1 MMERSQKITALI
13 TGLSIACACVSA
25 RAEESANAP
34 TDEFSNTVK
43 LGGATARF
51 NTQSG
56 DLTGPPGTT
65 PPGLQ
70 AGLKNL
76 TMGAFSYQ
84 RLLWNHWSIMFQG
97 GIPPTVHMQGAG
109 VAAGTGDIV
118 TAKVWFPALF
128 ATYTFTDFHGI
139 RPYVGLGVHYTFF
152 TNGSVTSTYTNT
164 FQGTSTSV
172 KIKDA
177 WGPVARLG
185 VEYLITKRWVLDLSY
200 IHYWMK
206 TTATLTT
213 ATPGFGNISRS
224 IDVKANPDVFG
235 LMIGYRF

>member
-1 MMERSQKITALI
+1 MERSQKITALL

-25 RAEESANAP
+25 RADESENGQ

-43 LGGATARF
+43 LGVALARF

-56 DLTGPPGTT
+56 DLSGPPGTT
-65 PPGLQ
+65 PPGVQ
-70 AGLKNL
+70 VGLKNP
-76 TMGAFSYQ
+76 TMVAFSYQ
-84 RLLWNHWSIMFQG
+84 RWLSNHWSIMFQG

-109 VAAGTGDIV
+109 SAAGSGDIA

-139 RPYVGLGVHYTFF
+139 RPYVGLGVHYTFM
-152 TNGSVTSTYTNT
+152 TNGSVTSTYTNA
-164 FQGTSTSV
+164 FHGTSSSI
-172 KIKDA
+172 KFKDA

-185 VEYLITKRWVLDLSY
+185 AEYLITKRWVLDLSY

-206 TTATLTT
+206 STATITT
-213 ATPGFGNISRS
+213 ATPGFGNISRT

-235 LMIGYRF
+235 VMIGYRF